1 MPAGQTTAHLFRILY
16 IIVFVFSCLLI
27 IGIPI
32 PIDNPILATSIDPTM
47 FDFTQVFNILEYIM
61 LIVQILIETLA
72 LAALTLVSVI
82 AANKKDIFLIGDSNF
97 GNVAL
102 GEMQSTLTAIVN
114 PENGFFPHSNATNIA
129 TLLEDFG
136 NFFGATTILILL
148 PVAILSG
155 IGFLREGD
163 TKLAIYSFLGFQL
176 MIIIAIFTEKIIVS
190 TNINTD
196 VSTSTFFPTYLIEN
210 LFAMIFSPIFALGFL
225 LYLLLEVAFQTSY
238 TLNIIEPM
246 TEREKR
252 IQGHLKRIRSFVPLS
267 EEEKGKESVQS
278 VQSKKFGLLA
288 ASYLREMV
296 ERRVFKKGEVMRD
309 AKSTMRLQSYLASLN
324 QSDPETD
331 LKLAAK
337 TAQPNVSALLRHFIP
352 AMILRISAVT
362 VLSFIVISPEFILRP
377 LMGNSFPA
385 LLQSLELT
393 QPEFQTIAILNVVL
407 LFILFSV
414 ILHYFSGGRTG
425 RIFER
430 VVQQIDTLVDFERS
444 STPVAAPAASEGTE
458 EEEEEPPSDEEE
470 EIS

>member
-1 MPAGQTTAHLFRILY
+1 MPAGQTTAHFFRILY
-16 IIVFVFSCLLI
+16 IIVFVFSCLLV

-32 PIDNPILATSIDPTM
+32 PIDNPILATSIDPSM

-61 LIVQILIETLA
+61 IIVEVLIQGFASVAFQV
-72 LAALTLVSVI
+72 VSII
-82 AANKKDIFLIGDSNF
+82 ASSKQDIFLIGDQFFERVDS
-97 GNVAL
+97 GD
-102 GEMQSTLTAIVN
+102 MMTTLTAIVN
-114 PENGFFPHSNATNIA
+114 PENGFFPHSSAI
-129 TLLEDFG
+129 TLDTFLEDFG

-176 MIIIAIFTEKIIVS
+176 IIIIAIFTEKIIVTTKIDS
-190 TNINTD
+190 SNIFTM
-196 VSTSTFFPTYLIEN
+196 L
-210 LFAMIFSPIFALGFL
+210 FSPIFTLGFL
-225 LYLLLEVAFQTSY
+225 LYLLLEIAFQTSY

-252 IQGHLKRIRSFVPLS
+252 IQEHLKRIRTFVPLS
-267 EEEKGKESVQS
+267 EEEKGKEQSIQS
-278 VQSKKFGLLA
+278 VQSKKFDLLA
-288 ASYLREMV
+288 ASYLRELV

-337 TAQPNVSALLRHFIP
+337 TAQPDISALIKHFVP
-352 AMILRISAVT
+352 AMAFRIITVT
-362 VLSFIVISPEFILRP
+362 VLAYVILAPEFLLTP
-377 LMGNSFPA
+377 LMGTSFPA

-407 LFILFSV
+407 LFILV
-414 ILHYFSGGRTG
+414 GALLHYFSGGRTG
-425 RIFER
+425 RILER
-430 VVQQIDTLVDFERS
+430 VVQQIDTLVDFDRDS
-444 STPVAAPAASEGTE
+444 KPTITPSETSE
-458 EEEEEPPSDEEE
+458 EEVEEPPSDDEE

>member
-1 MPAGQTTAHLFRILY
+1 MPAGQATAHFFRILY
-16 IIVFVFSCLLI
+16 IIVFVFSGLLVL
-27 IGIPI
+27 G
-32 PIDNPILATSIDPTM
+32 SIDPSM
-47 FDFTQVFNILEYIM
+47 FDFQQVFNILEYLM
-61 LIVQILIETLA
+61 LFVQELLRGLA
-72 LAALTLVSVI
+72 FGVLSLVSTI
-82 AANKKDIFLIGDSNF
+82 ASSKQNIPLIGDTRF
-97 GNVAL
+97 GKVAT
-102 GEMQSTLTAIVN
+102 GKMQTALEAIVN
-114 PENGFFPHSNATNIA
+114 PENGFFPHSSTTDI
-129 TLLEDFG
+129 TTFLEDFG

-148 PVAILSG
+148 PIAFLSG

-176 MIIIAIFTEKIIVS
+176 IIIIAIFTEKIIIPTS
-190 TNINTD
+190 IDSSD
-196 VSTSTFFPTYLIEN
+196 VLT
-210 LFAMIFSPIFALGFL
+210 MIFSPIFTLGFL
-225 LYLLLEVAFQTSY
+225 LYLLLEIAFQTSY

-252 IQGHLKRIRSFVPLS
+252 IQRHLKRIRAFVPLS
-267 EEEKGKESVQS
+267 EEEKGKEQSIQS

-337 TAQPNVSALLRHFIP
+337 TAQPDISALLRHFVP
-352 AMILRISAVT
+352 AMIFRIIAVT
-362 VLSFIVISPEFILRP
+362 ILAYIIISPEILLTP
-377 LMGNSFPA
+377 FVGSSFPA

-407 LFILFSV
+407 LFILVSV

-430 VVQQIDTLVDFERS
+430 VVQQIDTLVDFDR
-444 STPVAAPAASEGTE
+444 STPAAAPTTSEEASEE
-458 EEEEEPPSDEEE
+458 EAEEPPSDEEE

>member
-1 MPAGQTTAHLFRILY
+1 MPAGQATAHFFRILY
-16 IIVFVFSCLLI
+16 IIIFVFSCLLI

-47 FDFTQVFNILEYIM
+47 FDFAQAFNILEYVM
-61 LIVQILIETLA
+61 LIVQELIGALAGLA
-72 LAALTLVSVI
+72 LALVSTI
-82 AANKKDIFLIGDSNF
+82 ASSKQNIFLLGDEF
-97 GNVAL
+97 FERVAYS
-102 GEMQSTLTAIVN
+102 EMQSSLAAIVN
-114 PENGFFPHSNATNIA
+114 PVNGFFPHSSVTNIA
-129 TLLEDFG
+129 TFLEDFG

-148 PVAILSG
+148 PVALLSG
-155 IGFLREGD
+155 VGFLREGD

-176 MIIIAIFTEKIIVS
+176 IIIIAIFTEKIIV
-190 TNINTD
+190 NTKID
-196 VSTSTFFPTYLIEN
+196 SSN
-210 LFAMIFSPIFALGFL
+210 LLTMIFSPIFALGFL

-267 EEEKGKESVQS
+267 EEEKGKEHSIQS

-337 TAQPNVSALLRHFIP
+337 TAQPDVSALLRHFIP
-352 AMILRISAVT
+352 AMILRIGAVT
-362 VLSFIVISPEFILRP
+362 ILAYVIIAPEFLLTP
-377 LMGNSFPA
+377 LVGTSFPA

-407 LFILFSV
+407 LFILVSV
-414 ILHYFSGGRTG
+414 VLHFFSGGRTG
-425 RIFER
+425 KIFER
-430 VVQQIDTLVDFERS
+430 VVQQIDTLVDFDRS
-444 STPVAAPAASEGTE
+444 SPAAAPTASETSE

>member
-1 MPAGQTTAHLFRILY
+1 MPAGQATAHFFRILY

-47 FDFTQVFNILEYIM
+47 FDFAQAFNILEYVM
-61 LIVQILIETLA
+61 LIVQELIRA
-72 LAALTLVSVI
+72 LAGVALTLVATI
-82 AANKKDIFLIGDSNF
+82 ASAKKGILFIGDSNF
-97 GNVAL
+97 GGVAL
-102 GEMQSTLTAIVN
+102 GDMQTALAAIVN
-114 PENGFFPHSNATNIA
+114 PANGFFPHSGVTNIA
-129 TLLEDFG
+129 TFLEDFG

-148 PVAILSG
+148 PVALLSG
-155 IGFLREGD
+155 VGFLREGD

-176 MIIIAIFTEKIIVS
+176 IIIIAIFTEKIIV
-190 TNINTD
+190 NTEID
-196 VSTSTFFPTYLIEN
+196 SSN
-210 LFAMIFSPIFALGFL
+210 LLTMIFSPIFALGFL

-267 EEEKGKESVQS
+267 EEEKGKEHSIQS

-296 ERRVFKKGEVMRD
+296 ERRVFKKGEVMLD

-337 TAQPNVSALLRHFIP
+337 TAQPDVSALLRHFIP
-352 AMILRISAVT
+352 AMILRIVAVT
-362 VLSFIVISPEFILRP
+362 ILAYIIISPEFLLTP
-377 LMGNSFPA
+377 LVGTSFPA

-407 LFILFSV
+407 LFILVSV
-414 ILHYFSGGRTG
+414 VLHTFSGARTG
-425 RIFER
+425 KIFER
-430 VVQQIDTLVDFERS
+430 VVQQIDTLVDFDRS
-444 STPVAAPAASEGTE
+444 SPAGAPTASETSE
-458 EEEEEPPSDEEE
+458 EEEEEPPSDEKE